1 MLSPLSLSLSCS
13 ASHSLT
19 PHILFSFL
27 ILTAPFLSP
36 VHSLASSFS
45 DFLIPFRLTCCIR
58 IPAFSVLPDY
68 FLQNIPTNVILTQ
81 SSLQNAWLYMG
92 SSGWHI
98 LGTICLAQPASTTFV
113 FPRRSPTRSL
123 IRGVVSSQW
132 TCGRRQRL
140 CGQVCKLSKWNPLI
154 RSSRSRMIRS
164 RAVKAQSPTTGQ
176 AFVLSI
182 AVRYSCSPVW
192 NLTEMVVVAEQASR
206 STSH

>member
-1 MLSPLSLSLSCS
+1 MLSPSLSLSLSCS
-13 ASHSLT
+13 ASDSLT
-19 PHILFSFL
+19 PSLTSFSHILFSFL
-27 ILTAPFLSP
+27 ILTTPFLSP
-36 VHSLASSFS
+36 IHALASPFS

-81 SSLQNAWLYMG
+81 TSLQNTWLYMG

-132 TCGRRQRL
+132 TCGRRPRL
-140 CGQVCKLSKWNPLI
+140 CGQVRKLSKWNPLI
-154 RSSRSRMIRS
+154 RS
-164 RAVKAQSPTTGQ
+164 
-176 AFVLSI
+176 
-182 AVRYSCSPVW
+182 
-192 NLTEMVVVAEQASR
+192 
-206 STSH
+206 